1 MINQSAQVIL
11 GRILTFG
18 VLVVT
23 LFLEVWKSSEPI
35 NAPKMLVLSACG
47 ISALF
52 VIVTSWQKSFWE
64 TYRKPIIA
72 LSSFYALCLSS
83 VIFSQDNVLV
93 GIFGIKGRSTGLVT
107 YLSLAIL
114 FLAAVLLQSVNHYD
128 SIVKFLLIAGAVNI
142 IYNQVFIFGLDP
154 IPWKN
159 PYGTILGTFGNPNF
173 ISSFLG
179 IIFSVLVSVV
189 LSDSISKKFRFSSL
203 GLLPVVLYQILYSN
217 SIQGLFVAGAGTAVV
232 LYLYIRVKLK
242 SKILSISY
250 VSVVLVIGLVSIL
263 GMLQKGPLASLIY
276 KTSVSLRGEY
286 WAAGINMG
294 MSNPLTGVGLDSY
307 GNWYR
312 LYRRA
317 SALVLPGPS
326 VVSDSAHNVF
336 VDFFASGGFP
346 LFIAYV
352 SIQVLVAIAIF
363 RILKNMNNFT
373 LTPIALIAA
382 WIGYT
387 AQSVISINQIGLAVW
402 GWVLG
407 GAVIG
412 YSMLGTHGIE
422 VQQKKTKS
430 QNVKKSGRSEA
441 AVSLASVMGLLVG
454 FLIALPPIR
463 TDIAWR
469 SAIREANLGAIE
481 NALRMWPQD
490 HRTLNSGIVLFANN
504 GLQEKAIEYARI
516 DVEKYE
522 ENFVSW
528 YTLFQLQSSTD
539 QEKRTALNKMV
550 ELDPKNE
557 DLKSLLAQVGNN
569 Q

>member
-1 MINQSAQVIL
+1 
-11 GRILTFG
+11 
-18 VLVVT
+18 
-23 LFLEVWKSSEPI
+23 
-35 NAPKMLVLSACG
+35 
-47 ISALF
+47 
-52 VIVTSWQKSFWE
+52 
-64 TYRKPIIA
+64 
-72 LSSFYALCLSS
+72 
-83 VIFSQDNVLV
+83 
-93 GIFGIKGRSTGLVT
+93 
-107 YLSLAIL
+107 
-114 FLAAVLLQSVNHYD
+114 
-128 SIVKFLLIAGAVNI
+128 
-142 IYNQVFIFGLDP
+142 
-154 IPWKN
+154 
-159 PYGTILGTFGNPNF
+159 
-173 ISSFLG
+173 
-179 IIFSVLVSVV
+179 
-189 LSDSISKKFRFSSL
+189 
-203 GLLPVVLYQILYSN
+203 
-217 SIQGLFVAGAGTAVV
+217 
-232 LYLYIRVKLK
+232 
-242 SKILSISY
+242 
-250 VSVVLVIGLVSIL
+250 
-263 GMLQKGPLASLIY
+263 MLQKGPLASLIY

-336 VDFFASGGFP
+336 IDFFASGGFP
-346 LFIAYV
+346 LFIAYI
-352 SIQVLVAIAIF
+352 SIQVLVVMAIL
-363 RILKNMNNFT
+363 RILKNLNNFAI
-373 LTPIALIAA
+373 TPIALIAA

-387 AQSVISINQIGLAVW
+387 SQSVISINQIGLAVW

-412 YSMLGTHGIE
+412 YSMLGTHSIE
-422 VQQKKTKS
+422 VQPKKNKS
-430 QNVKKSGRSEA
+430 QNIKKSGRSEA

-469 SAIREANLGAIE
+469 SAMREANLGAIE
-481 NALRMWPQD
+481 NAMKMWPQN

-528 YTLFQLQSSTD
+528 STLFQLQSSTD
-539 QEKRTALNKMV
+539 KEKRTALKKMV

-557 DLKSLLAQVGNN
+557 ELKGLLAQVGNN